1 MTPPLFSAL
10 FQIQTSQTWECLH
23 LCPVGTLS
31 WSMALSSPISPSNTL
46 SHALLIHLLYQI
58 KPFYANNAGWSSILC
73 GALSKQDATCLYVVA
88 CTCLSACQ
96 YDMVGPE
103 GIVESHQ
110 IARDGKAGATEAVD
124 CKWYIRAPPRSKVSD
139 IKHHT
144 AIPQPKLSCRLKT
157 NQLE

>member
-1 MTPPLFSAL
+1 MT
-10 FQIQTSQTWECLH
+10 
-23 LCPVGTLS
+23 
-31 WSMALSSPISPSNTL
+31 LSSPISPSNTCF
-46 SHALLIHLLYQI
+46 SFKGSVNPPPVSDKA
-58 KPFYANNAGWSSILC
+58 FYANSACWATIIG

-88 CTCLSACQ
+88 CPCLSACQ

-110 IARDGKAGATEAVD
+110 ITRDGKAGATEAVD

-144 AIPQPKLSCRLKT
+144 AMPPPFLDVS
-157 NQLE
+157 